1 MTFTWRQLGMLIGAA
16 FVLVAC
22 SGEQNA
28 DSPTVRLK
36 VAAAPMETVVEPVPE
51 STAEPISQAA
61 QEKIAQIRAIIARN
75 SLARFVRLADAEP
88 SFVSNFS
95 GQSNRVHWDLLRR
108 TGFDPLTQ
116 LEGLLDGPYG
126 TRKVGDPTW
135 YIWPDLAA
143 REPAEL
149 VPEKL
154 SFADRARLR
163 DLVGEQGLERIREG
177 QFYPGIRTAIADDG
191 RWLYF
196 IHETQDEAAETE

>member
-1 MTFTWRQLGMLIGAA
+1 MRLTLRYLGAVLLTS
-16 FVLVAC
+16 VLVAC
-22 SGEQNA
+22 SGEHVA

-36 VAAAPMETVVEPVPE
+36 VAAAPVEVVVEPEPE
-51 STAEPISQAA
+51 VTAEPISAAA
-61 QEKIAQIRAIIARN
+61 QEKIAEIRAIIARN

-95 GQSNRVHWDLLRR
+95 DQSNRVHWDLLRR

-116 LEGLLDGPYG
+116 LEALLDGPYG
-126 TRKVGDPTW
+126 TRQVGDATW

-143 REPAEL
+143 WEPADL

-196 IHETQDEAAETE
+196 IHETEDEAVETE